1 MPFRPSV
8 APTLLLPALLAS
20 AAALAGDAAPAPDV
34 DPASRAFA
42 AKVQACEKAM
52 HQSPHPIVAGFTIE
66 HAVHGQTEGRCI
78 FSQTM
83 PAGMRLECA
92 LSEQGRAGLAHEF
105 REMAQGRMSGSTGE
119 QAAWTRECGI
129 ILPDGKRL
137 PVGPA

>member
-1 MPFRPSV
+1 MSLRLF
-8 APTLLLPALLAS
+8 A
-20 AAALAGDAAPAPDV
+20 AAALVASLSSVAIAQTGAAAPPADV
-34 DPASRAFA
+34 DPGSRAFA
-42 AKVQACEKAM
+42 AKVEACEVAR
-52 HQSPHPIVAGFTIE
+52 HQSPHPLVPGFTIE

-78 FSQTM
+78 YSQTM

-92 LSEQGRAGLAHEF
+92 LGEEGRAGLAHEF

-137 PVGPA
+137 PVGQS